1 MNTKVI
7 NFDMD
12 GCIVDLYGVDN
23 WLNDLINSNPRPYA
37 IAKPL
42 VNMQVLARVLNRLAK
57 NGYEINVISWL
68 AKNSTPDYDKK
79 VINAKRKWLAK
90 HLKSV
95 KFNNIHIVPY
105 GTPKENLGKGILF
118 DDEEQNRKNWKGT
131 AFDVNDIIGNLRKLA
146 V

>member
-1 MNTKVI
+1 MRAI
-7 NFDMD
+7 YFDMD
-12 GCIVDLYGVDN
+12 GTIANLYGVEG
-23 WLNDLINSNPRPYA
+23 WLDDLINEQVRPYA
-37 IAKPL
+37 IASPL
-42 VNMQVLARVLNRLAK
+42 LNMQALARVLNRLAK
-57 NGYEINVISWL
+57 NGYEINIISWL

-95 KFNNIHIVPY
+95 KFSNIHIVPY
-105 GTPKENLGKGILF
+105 GTPKENFGKGILF
-118 DDEEQNRKNWKGT
+118 DDEENNRKNWKGT